1 MPKDIDFCYL
11 LVYFPIDK
19 NLEPIAL
26 QWFQRFLGIYVIS
39 AYKRNNEAQ
48 KSMVVPRLN
57 RGNGNIIE
65 TIYLIYKC
73 NIF

>member
-39 AYKRNNEAQ
+39 AYKRNNKAQ
-48 KSMVVPRLN
+48 KSMVAPSVEQRK
-57 RGNGNIIE
+57 REYYGN
-65 TIYLIYKC
+65 YL
-73 NIF
+73 FDT

>member
-11 LVYFPIDK
+11 LVYFPIDR
-19 NLEPIAL
+19 NLETIAL

-57 RGNGNIIE
+57 SRNRNIME
-65 TIYLIYKC
+65 TIYLIHKC
-73 NIF
+73 NII

>member
-39 AYKRNNEAQ
+39 SYKRNNKAQ
-48 KSMVVPRLN
+48 KSMVAPSVEQRK
-57 RGNGNIIE
+57 REYYGN
-65 TIYLIYKC
+65 YL
-73 NIF
+73 FDT

>member
-48 KSMVVPRLN
+48 KSMVAPSVEQRK
-57 RGNGNIIE
+57 REYYGN
-65 TIYLIYKC
+65 YL
-73 NIF
+73 FDT

>member
-11 LVYFPIDK
+11 LVYFPIDR
-19 NLEPIAL
+19 NLETIAL

-39 AYKRNNEAQ
+39 SYKRNNEAQ

-57 RGNGNIIE
+57 RGNGNIVE
-65 TIYLIYKC
+65 TIYLIHKC
-73 NIF
+73 NII